1 MFYYPHVAELNTRMM
16 ALDDRINTLS
26 QRMDHD
32 FDAALYYMRI
42 GMETQQANRATVYA
56 NNQAIAQCCCNT
68 QRMADL
74 QNRMNAQMVNTYTA
88 TSLADVGVS
97 WLAAPDMEGWVLG
110 FASKPKKKLTLEELN
125 RILFPD
131 DPIRDWSE
139 RTLAAIEA
147 KYAWLNDY
155 E

>member
-1 MFYYPHVAELNTRMM
+1 LIYYPHVAESNTRMM
-16 ALDDRINTLS
+16 ATDNCINTLS

-32 FDAALYYMRI
+32 FDVALYYMRI
-42 GMETQQANRATVYA
+42 GMESGQANMATVYA
-56 NNQAIAQCCCNT
+56 NNYAITQCCRDA

-74 QNRMNAQMVNTYTA
+74 RARLDALMMTTNMQEAMREAMRA
-88 TSLADVGVS
+88 T
-97 WLAAPDMEGWVLG
+97 M
-110 FASKPKKKLTLEELN
+110 PKKKLTLEELN
-125 RILFPD
+125 RILFPN

>member
-1 MFYYPHVAELNTRMM
+1 MCMYYTGCFPQVTPSILSPMGTWPIYYGNT
-16 ALDDRINTLS
+16 N
-26 QRMDHD
+26 
-32 FDAALYYMRI
+32 LYCQQ
-42 GMETQQANRATVYA
+42 TQQANTATVYA
-56 NNQAIAQCCCNT
+56 NNQAIAQCCCDA

-74 QNRMNAQMVNTYTA
+74 RARLDALMMTTNMQEAMREAMRA
-88 TSLADVGVS
+88 T
-97 WLAAPDMEGWVLG
+97 M
-110 FASKPKKKLTLEELN
+110 PKKKLTLEELN